1 MSIAPVQGFPPARS
15 EPAKEASVRSRN
27 TPARPTKT
35 AVPERSS
42 ESVSGT
48 PGEESFVLRNVPS
61 ANELSQDTV
70 ELHQDPEIKGQVIVE
85 YLDHSKNL
93 VLQVP
98 SNQELSVERGI
109 AQEVQQATTLR
120 ASERAA
126 AAAGEGE
133 DNHGHQL

>member
-1 MSIAPVQGFPPARS
+1 
-15 EPAKEASVRSRN
+15 
-27 TPARPTKT
+27 
-35 AVPERSS
+35 
-42 ESVSGT
+42 
-48 PGEESFVLRNVPS
+48 
-61 ANELSQDTV
+61 LSQDTV